1 MWPVFQRELIA
12 GSRDAGF
19 HQVRWMAA
27 LLGVGVLWLLANWI
41 EAAPGEV
48 GRVVFLWLHGLV
60 SVALVLS
67 GALVTANLV
76 IREREEGTLGLL
88 FLTRLTAG
96 EVVAGKGGA
105 AALRLFCLWLAGLPV
120 SMVPLAMG
128 AVSIGDVVLFTGAEA
143 ALGSAGLSAGLLAS
157 ASVLRGREVVRF
169 AVGLAIA
176 FAVVLLAVAGLLHGF
191 LGAVFGPAEPYFI
204 GFCGL
209 VSAVGLTGAT
219 LPMAGRIAR
228 QRWKESE
235 APRVVPVERMDVDDL
250 IEAEWTYAWRHGP
263 GREMRSRR
271 PLNWLRLRVPGRITM
286 QGWWWPV
293 VILCWAVS
301 LGMESASAVD
311 TLSVVMALAMAWV
324 GAQGY
329 REELDNGT
337 LEMLLTTP
345 LPERTY
351 LWSRIQLAG
360 QAVSWALLLH
370 VLLGMAMPW
379 LQGGISI
386 FRPWMQLWLIPAV
399 MLSGLSGHWLACRS
413 RKTLMV
419 RIGTGLVVV
428 TPWLLTRWVRDL
440 GAGVGL
446 EIVVMTASMAVLTG
460 WSWAAAR
467 QDFAGREFVWRSMER

>member
-12 GSRDAGF
+12 GSRDAAF
-19 HQVRWMAA
+19 HQLRWMAA
-27 LLGVGVLWLLANWI
+27 LTAIGVLWLLSNWI
-41 EAAPGEV
+41 EAAPGQV
-48 GRVVFLWLHGLV
+48 GRIVFLWLHGLV
-60 SVALVLS
+60 SVSMVFA
-67 GALVTANLV
+67 GATVTAQLV

-105 AALRLFCLWLAGLPV
+105 AALRLFSLWLAGIPV
-120 SMVPLAMG
+120 SMVPMAMG
-128 AVSIGDVVLFTGAEA
+128 SVSVGDVVIFIGAEA
-143 ALGSAGLSAGLLAS
+143 ALGAAGLSAGLVAS
-157 ASVLRGREVVRF
+157 ASAARGRDAMRF
-169 AVGLAIA
+169 ALGLALA
-176 FAVVLLAVAGLLHGF
+176 FGVILVAVAGLLHSM
-191 LGAVFGPAEPYFI
+191 LGVVLGPAEPYFL
-204 GFCGL
+204 GFYG
-209 VSAVGLTGAT
+209 VFGAALLLGGT
-219 LPMAGRIAR
+219 QPFAGRIAHR
-228 QRWKESE
+228 RWRESE
-235 APRVVPVERMDVDDL
+235 APKVIPVGRLDVDDL

-271 PLNWLRLRVPGRITM
+271 PLNWLRLRVPGRIGM
-286 QGWWWPV
+286 QGWWWPA
-293 VILCWAVS
+293 VIVCWAIS
-301 LGMESASAVD
+301 LGIESGTAVEG
-311 TLSVVMALAMAWV
+311 LSLVMALTMAWV
-324 GAQGY
+324 GAMGY

-337 LEMLLTTP
+337 MEMLLTTP
-345 LPERTY
+345 IRETTY

-360 QAVSWALLLH
+360 RAVGWALGLH
-370 VLLGMAMPW
+370 VMLAVAMAWVQADM
-379 LQGGISI
+379 SVA
-386 FRPWMQLWLIPAV
+386 RPWMHLWLIPAV

-460 WSWAAAR
+460 WSWTAAR